1 MSVNAIAAGGRAVV
15 PVDVAEILRLHEDT
29 VAAWHEGPIEVLYR
43 GFLQAVCEQHA
54 CNFRL
59 WHEEDIARSPDVT
72 DQRIAEVKRAIDKHN
87 QQRNDR
93 IENLDELL
101 LAELDIQGVITPER
115 APINTE
121 TPGSTIDRL
130 SIMSLRIFHLEEE
143 LARRDA
149 SEEHRH
155 KVTTRLAICRMQ
167 REDLSTA
174 LGQLLEDI
182 FAGRKRLKVYRQL
195 KMYNDPTLNPYLYKA
210 KKAA

>member
-15 PVDVAEILRLHEDT
+15 PVEVAEILRLHEDT

-43 GFLQAVCEQHA
+43 GFLQAVCEQHV

-101 LAELDIQGVITPER
+101 LAELDIQGVITPTH

-210 KKAA
+210 RKAG